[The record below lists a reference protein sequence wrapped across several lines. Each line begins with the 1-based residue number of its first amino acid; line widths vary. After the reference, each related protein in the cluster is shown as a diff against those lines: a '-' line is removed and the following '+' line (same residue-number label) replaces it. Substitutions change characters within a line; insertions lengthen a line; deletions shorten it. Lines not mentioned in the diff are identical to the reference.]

1 MRSGRRIAY
10 ILALLL
16 ALALLSLSL
25 AQCAEARRR
34 AQSEQA
40 YFALACAAARDFDVP
55 PGLVLAVIRTESDFC
70 ADAVSSAG
78 AKGLMQLMPDTFA
91 FLRDERM
98 HEKFEDNAIFDPAV
112 NIRYGT
118 YYLAYLY
125 ERFENWPT
133 VLAAYNAGESRVAE
147 WLGSSAYSK
156 DGKTLFAIPFPETE
170 RYVERAMEHYHDYNE
185 KYRF

>member
-1 MRSGRRIAY
+1 MKSGRRVAY
-10 ILALLL
+10 LLALLL

-25 AQCAEARRR
+25 AQCTETRRR
-34 AQSEQA
+34 ARSEQA
-40 YFALACAAARDFDVP
+40 YFALACTFARDFNVP

-70 ADAVSSAG
+70 ADAVSTAG
-78 AKGLMQLMPDTFA
+78 AKGLMQLLPDTFA
-91 FLRDERM
+91 FVRDEKL
-98 HEKFEDNAIFDPAV
+98 HEALEDNAIFDPAV

-118 YYLAYLY
+118 YYLSYLFA
-125 ERFENWPT
+125 RFESWPT

-147 WLGSSAYSK
+147 WLDSSAYSK

-170 RYVERAMEHYHDYNE
+170 RYVERAMEHYRDYNE